1 MTKRE
6 LFVGRL
12 PSGIEASALRD
23 MFEKFGSL
31 SRCDLKS
38 SSGGTYGFISYDD
51 PKHAEEALKDLHNKD
66 VQGSKINVEWA
77 KSRERGRGER
87 RRYSPRYSPYSSKR
101 RYSRSPSPYVNF
113 KFNANIHS
121 GRRRDDRDRSPRR
134 DDRRDRS
141 PRRRDDRRDY
151 RDRRDDRDRN
161 DRRSR
166 RSRSRSPVSSSSNRR
181 RSRSRSPVE
190 KRDSSRS
197 PRKESN
203 TDASNGN
210 NKSPR

>member
-101 RYSRSPSPYVNF
+101 RYSRSPSPYVNLNLMLTF
-113 KFNANIHS
+113 IVVDVGTIEIVPLDVMIDVIVLHVVVMTEEIIEIVEMTVIATIVVLVAL
-121 GRRRDDRDRSPRR
+121 DR
-134 DDRRDRS
+134 
-141 PRRRDDRRDY
+141 
-151 RDRRDDRDRN
+151 
-161 DRRSR
+161 
-166 RSRSRSPVSSSSNRR
+166 VLQ
-181 RSRSRSPVE
+181 
-190 KRDSSRS
+190 
-197 PRKESN
+197 
-203 TDASNGN
+203 
-210 NKSPR
+210 